1 MKIKMKYFLRN
12 QKKKMKE
19 NSLQMK
25 QKKQMSR
32 AVNKVLMTEIMQ
44 QIS

>member
-1 MKIKMKYFLRN
+1 MKFFLKN
-12 QKKKMKE
+12 QKKKTEKI
-19 NSLQMK
+19 SLQMK
-25 QKKQMSR
+25 QKKQMNK